1 MIIAFK
7 KNLSR
12 SEFICKTQSSFLKE
26 SFMTVKKL
34 KNNNTEAIVSVWI
47 VSIIKNAYYSKY

>member
-1 MIIAFK
+1 MIIPFK

-12 SEFICKTQSSFLKE
+12 SEFICKTRSSFLKE

-34 KNNNTEAIVSVWI
+34 KNKNMEAIVSVWV
-47 VSIIKNAYYSKY
+47 VSLIRNAYYSKY